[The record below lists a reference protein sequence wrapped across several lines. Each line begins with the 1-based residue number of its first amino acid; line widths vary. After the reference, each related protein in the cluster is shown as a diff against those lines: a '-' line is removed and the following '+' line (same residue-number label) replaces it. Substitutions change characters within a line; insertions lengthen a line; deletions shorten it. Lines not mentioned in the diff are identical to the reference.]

1 MIDSAKL
8 RFLAGAGAAL
18 FGFVGVCALGV
29 AAALALAP
37 YVGVAEAAA
46 LVGGLLSLLAVICLI
61 LLARP
66 STSAEEEMAKIETLT
81 AEALADLP
89 FDTLKALIEKR
100 PMASLAIAATTGY
113 TLSRDP
119 EAAAQNLRRAVS
131 GLL

>member
-8 RFLAGAGAAL
+8 RFIAGAGAAL
-18 FGFVGVCALGV
+18 FGLVGVCALGV
-29 AAALALAP
+29 AAVLALEP
-37 YVGVAEAAA
+37 VTGMVVAAA
-46 LVGGLLSLLAVICLI
+46 LVGSLLSLLAVICLI

-66 STSAEEEMAKIETLT
+66 ETTAEEEMAKIEHLT

-89 FDTLKALIEKR
+89 FDTVKALIEKR
-100 PMASLAIAATTGY
+100 PMACLAIAATTGY

-119 EAAAQNLRRAVS
+119 EAAARNLRRAVS